1 MDITITVTGV
11 GPLLM
16 HNGRLADPLDS
27 ASKALRSVTGKR
39 TKTDEDH
46 EEMGRIEHLGSLY
59 IDPDVGPYLPGD
71 NIWKSLYEA
80 AKKTKQGPLVKEG
93 VLITTS
99 INPLAYAGPRDSN
112 GLWQDKNFV
121 FRCTVRNQTNRVVR
135 TRPIFQQWRTQAE
148 GILDEASLNLADLR
162 AIAARAGSLVGMGD
176 WRPKFGRYQATVDA
190 A

>member
-16 HNGRLADPLDS
+16 HNGRLADPLDP
-27 ASKALRSVTGKR
+27 ASKALKSITGKR

-46 EEMGRIEHLGSLY
+46 EEISRIEYLGSLY
-59 IDPDVGPYLPGD
+59 IDDVGPYLPGD

-80 AKKTKQGPLVKEG
+80 AKKSNDGPRIKEG
-93 VLITTS
+93 VLITTGT
-99 INPLAYAGPRDSN
+99 NPLAYVGPRDSN

-121 FRCTVRNQTNRVVR
+121 FRCTVRNKTNRVVR
-135 TRPIFQQWRTQAE
+135 TRPIFQQWWTQAE
-148 GILDEASLNLADLR
+148 GILDEASLDLADLR
-162 AIAARAGSLVGMGD
+162 AIAARAGSIVGMGD